1 MNWRFFKKQNPM
13 PKWAE
18 TWICEYLAKLLL
30 MKRANKAEMKLKKR
44 MLLQENMH
52 KNNTNNNTINLT
64 SNINYSNGVTD
75 FNNSGRNE
83 ACMSDSLLKYEL
95 TNVDE
100 TDQSKKNNSLSLIL
114 KELQFITK
122 KIKTDEEEEDK
133 SNDWKFAAMVID
145 RLGLVF
151 FSMATFVSTA
161 AILLTA
167 KNFFKFR

>member
-1 MNWRFFKKQNPM
+1 M

-18 TWICEYLAKLLL
+18 TWICEYLAKILL
-30 MKRANKAEMKLKKR
+30 MKRANKAEMKLKKSR
-44 MLLQENMH
+44 MLQENLH
-52 KNNTNNNTINLT
+52 KNNISYTINNNNNNNNLT
-64 SNINYSNGVTD
+64 NGVTD
-75 FNNSGRNE
+75 FNGGRNE

-100 TDQSKKNNSLSLIL
+100 TDVPNKRNSSSLNLIL

-145 RLGLVF
+145 RLCLVF
-151 FSMATFVSTA
+151 FSMATFISTA